1 MIIAAFFQ
9 SRNDRTGNEWIM
21 MRQSLQNQNYS
32 MLCEGFS
39 ETINLSPLA
48 SQKSSNHV
56 KNQNRKSPSNRP
68 AEGSE
73 GRREFEFG
81 E

>member
-1 MIIAAFFQ
+1 MDYDAAIIAKSESF
-9 SRNDRTGNEWIM
+9 
-21 MRQSLQNQNYS
+21 Y
-32 MLCEGFS
+32 EGFS
-39 ETINLSPLA
+39 ETINLSLLA

-56 KNQNRKSPSNRP
+56 KKQNRKSPSNRP

-73 GRREFEFG
+73 GRRDFEFG